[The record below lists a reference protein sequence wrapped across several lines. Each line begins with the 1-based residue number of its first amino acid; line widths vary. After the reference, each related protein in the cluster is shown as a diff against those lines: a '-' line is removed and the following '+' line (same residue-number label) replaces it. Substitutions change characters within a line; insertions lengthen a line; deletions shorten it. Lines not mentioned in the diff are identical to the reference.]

1 MATRSAVLL
10 LVEDDPNDVL
20 FMCRALKKA
29 QVRQTVRVASDG
41 QQAIDYLEG
50 SGIYGDRTR
59 YPFPCLVLLDLKLPK
74 KSGLEV
80 LRWLRSHAEHK
91 DLPVV
96 MLTSSGETRD
106 REAALKHGIEAYQV
120 KPLSFDAL
128 VRLANEI
135 REEADDHCKTAEPWR
150 EERP

>member
-1 MATRSAVLL
+1 MAARGAVLL

-29 QVRQTVRVASDG
+29 QIRQTIRVASDG
-41 QQAIDYLEG
+41 EAAIDYLQG

-59 YPFPCLVLLDLKLPK
+59 YPFPCLVLLDVKLPK

-80 LRWLRSHAEHK
+80 LRWLRSHPEHK

-96 MLTSSGETRD
+96 MLTSSGQQEDRDEATR
-106 REAALKHGIEAYQV
+106 HGIEAYQV

-135 REEADDHCKTAEPWR
+135 REEADDHCESAEESR
-150 EERP
+150 

>member
-1 MATRSAVLL
+1 MATRGAVIL

-29 QVRQTVRVASDG
+29 QIRQSIRVASDG

-80 LRWLRSHAEHK
+80 LRWVRNHGEHK
-91 DLPVV
+91 DVPVV
-96 MLTSSGETRD
+96 MLTSSGQEED
-106 REAALKHGIEAYQV
+106 RSEAMRQGIESYQV

-135 REEADDHCKTAEPWR
+135 REEADDHCGSAEPAP

>member
-20 FMCRALKKA
+20 FMTRALKKA
-29 QVRQTVRVASDG
+29 QIRQTLRVASDG

-50 SGIYGDRTR
+50 TGIYGDRTR
-59 YPFPCLVLLDLKLPK
+59 YPFPCLVLLDVKLPK

-80 LRWLRSHAEHK
+80 LRWLRNHPEHK
-91 DLPVV
+91 DLPV
-96 MLTSSGETRD
+96 GFE
-106 REAALKHGIEAYQV
+106 
-120 KPLSFDAL
+120 AL

-135 REEADDHCKTAEPWR
+135 REEADDHCRTADPAPEQGR
-150 EERP
+150 